1 MQTSL
6 MHLTA
11 ADSTLVAVRTWLP
24 EGVAPLRLAAPGA
37 SPAAGAEAAP
47 ADGEPGPNLP
57 GGSDAAPTPETQ
69 TPPRAVIQVVHGMA
83 EHSARYARFA
93 EQATARG
100 YAVVADDHRG
110 HGLTAQDG
118 NLGHVADRDGWDLV
132 LEDLSALLDAVRS
145 SWPGAPVVLMGHSW
159 GSFLVRLM
167 ATRRGGDLAGL
178 IVMGT
183 GGDPGLVGGAGA
195 ALASVLGR
203 LRGRGRPSKALDR
216 IVFASYNRG
225 LGPVRTVFDWL
236 SRDPAEVDAYIEDP
250 WCGFLCSNS
259 FFRDLARGT
268 STVARPEVF
277 AATPAGLPVLVMS
290 GGADP
295 VGAHGRG
302 PRQVADAY
310 RRAGVRD
317 VALRILPGARH
328 ELLNET
334 NRADVTGQLLD
345 WVEARL

>member
-1 MQTSL
+1 MQTRQT
-6 MHLTA
+6 HLTA
-11 ADSTLVAVRTWLP
+11 ADGTLVAVHSWLP
-24 EGVAPLRLAAPGA
+24 EGVAPLRLDEPGA
-37 SPAAGAEAAP
+37 SPTVGLEAVPARAELEASPTTGSGAAP
-47 ADGEPGPNLP
+47 EDVA
-57 GGSDAAPTPETQ
+57 S
-69 TPPRAVIQVVHGMA
+69 PRAVIQVVHGMA

-110 HGLTAQDG
+110 HGLTAQNG
-118 NLGHVADRDGWDLV
+118 SLGHIADRDGWDVV
-132 LEDLSALLDAVRS
+132 LDDLSALLDAVRS
-145 SWPGAPVVLMGHSW
+145 SWPGVPVVLMGHSW

-167 ATRRGGDLAGL
+167 ATRRGQDLAGL

-183 GGDPGLVGGAGA
+183 GGDPGLMGGAGA
-195 ALASVLGR
+195 ALASVLGG
-203 LRGRGRPSKALDR
+203 LRGRSRPSKALNR
-216 IVFASYNRG
+216 LVFASYNRG
-225 LGPVRTVFDWL
+225 LEPVRTDFDWL

-250 WCGFLCSNS
+250 WCGFLCSSS
-259 FFRDLARGT
+259 FFHDLARGT
-268 STVARPEVF
+268 AGAARSEVF
-277 AATPAGLPVLVMS
+277 EATPADLPVLVMS

-317 VALRILPGARH
+317 VALRLFPDARH

-334 NRADVTGQLLD
+334 NRSEVTVQLLD